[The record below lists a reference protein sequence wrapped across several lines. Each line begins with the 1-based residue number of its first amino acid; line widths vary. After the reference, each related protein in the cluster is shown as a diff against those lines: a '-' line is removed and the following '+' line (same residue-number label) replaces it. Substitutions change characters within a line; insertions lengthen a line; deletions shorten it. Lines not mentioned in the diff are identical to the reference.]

1 MQISILNEQK
11 TLIQFALHGKQI
23 ACFIRLFAGAN
34 YDLNCNLVCSP
45 RCFIH
50 LYRKSSELQQ
60 EGYLLKKIPVELTV

>member
-34 YDLNCNLVCSP
+34 YDLNCNSVCSP
-45 RCFIH
+45 RCY